1 MFAGA
6 FYLYVDEGDLIDW
19 WIISR
24 ETVFILLYLSLMTFA
39 LYGNK
44 IELWKSCI
52 LFIVYIVHIFLMK
65 YSSKYEVAIKQM
77 LANRME
83 ITALKKIADTE
94 MYRYHRNLKS
104 QAISIEMLMK
114 IKFEIKDQYI
124 VFSDSLFKKKV

>member
-1 MFAGA
+1 M
-6 FYLYVDEGDLIDW
+6 IDW

-24 ETVFILLYLSLMTFA
+24 ETVFILFYLSLMSFA

-44 IELWKSCI
+44 VELWKSCI

-83 ITALKKIADTE
+83 ISALKKIADNE
-94 MYRYHRNLKS
+94 MYRFHRNMKT

-114 IKFEIKDQYI
+114 VKFDLKGEYI
-124 VFSDSLFKKKV
+124 VFEDSLFKKKVHLS

>member
-1 MFAGA
+1 M
-6 FYLYVDEGDLIDW
+6 
-19 WIISR
+19 
-24 ETVFILLYLSLMTFA
+24 LYLSLMTFA